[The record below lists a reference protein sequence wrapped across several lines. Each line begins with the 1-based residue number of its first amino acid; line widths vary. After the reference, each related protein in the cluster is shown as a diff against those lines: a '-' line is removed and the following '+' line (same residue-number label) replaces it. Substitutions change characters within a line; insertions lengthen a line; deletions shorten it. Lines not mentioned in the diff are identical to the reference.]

1 MELDI
6 YNLGFLI
13 TNCDNIIP
21 MITDADIKKMK
32 SAFVTR
38 DEFKKG
44 LKTLDSRMENG
55 FIKIIDFI
63 GETRVEI
70 ITAMTKQ
77 LEELKDITRRHQIT
91 LENHDSRITHL
102 EYVTK

>member
-32 SAFVTR
+32 KVFATK
-38 DEFKKG
+38 EE
-44 LKTLDSRMENG
+44 LKTLNSKMENG
-55 FIKIIDFI
+55 FIEIIDFI

-70 ITAMTKQ
+70 VGIMTKQ
-77 LEELKDITRRHQIT
+77 LEELKDITRRHQMT